1 MKEIEIVD
9 DPEKIKIIIE
19 DTRTKILRLLR
30 FRDMTISEL
39 ASILNKDVSTI
50 FRHIK
55 KLERAGFVKVTGE
68 RRIHN
73 VPEKIYGRTARTIF
87 LAPESYVKD
96 ETIKKMNKKRVE
108 ILAETLHSI
117 GYEVTDLDA
126 LFDFLVRLD
135 ELSIEDIEKLE
146 KDVDWGILRKL
157 TLLLILLKIDERDI
171 EEVRKIVKIVKANR
185 P

>member
-1 MKEIEIVD
+1 MKEVEIVD

-55 KLERAGFVKVTGE
+55 KLESAGFVKVTGE

-73 VPEKIYGRTARTIF
+73 VPEKIYGRTAKTIF

-96 ETIKKMNKKRVE
+96 DAIKKMNKKRVE
-108 ILAETLHSI
+108 ILADTLRSL
-117 GYEVTDLDA
+117 GYEVKDVDA
-126 LFDFLVRLD
+126 LFDILIHLD
-135 ELSIEDIEKLE
+135 ELTIKDMERLE

-157 TLLLILLKIDERDI
+157 ALLLVLLKIDEEDI
-171 EEVRKIVKIVKANR
+171 KRVREIIKTS
-185 P
+185 

>member
-1 MKEIEIVD
+1 MKEVEIVD

-55 KLERAGFVKVTGE
+55 KLESAGFVKVTGE

-73 VPEKIYGRTARTIF
+73 VPEKIYGRTAKTIF

-96 ETIKKMNKKRVE
+96 EAIKKMNKKRVE
-108 ILAETLHSI
+108 ILADTLRSL
-117 GYEVTDLDA
+117 GYKVKDVDA
-126 LFDFLVRLD
+126 LFDILIHLD
-135 ELSIEDIEKLE
+135 ELTIKDMERLE

-157 TLLLILLKIDERDI
+157 ALLLVLLKIDEEDI
-171 EEVRKIVKIVKANR
+171 KRVREIIKTS
-185 P
+185 

>member
-1 MKEIEIVD
+1 MKEVEIVD

-55 KLERAGFVKVTGE
+55 KLESAGFVKVTGE

-73 VPEKIYGRTARTIF
+73 VPEKIYGRTAKTIF

-96 ETIKKMNKKRVE
+96 EAIKKMNKKRVE
-108 ILAETLHSI
+108 ILADTLRSL
-117 GYEVTDLDA
+117 GYEVKDVDA
-126 LFDFLVRLD
+126 LFDILIHLD
-135 ELSIEDIEKLE
+135 ELTIKDMERLE

-157 TLLLILLKIDERDI
+157 ALLLVLLKIDEKDI
-171 EEVRKIVKIVKANR
+171 KRVREIIKTS
-185 P
+185 

>member
-1 MKEIEIVD
+1 MKEVEIVD

-55 KLERAGFVKVTGE
+55 KLESAGFVKVTGE

-73 VPEKIYGRTARTIF
+73 VPEKIYGRTAKTIF

-96 ETIKKMNKKRVE
+96 DAIKKMNKKRVE
-108 ILAETLHSI
+108 ILADTLRSL
-117 GYEVTDLDA
+117 GYEVKDVDA
-126 LFDFLVRLD
+126 LFDILIHLD
-135 ELSIEDIEKLE
+135 ELTIKDMERLE

-157 TLLLILLKIDERDI
+157 ALLLVLLKIEEEDI
-171 EEVRKIVKIVKANR
+171 KRVREIIKTS
-185 P
+185 

>member
-55 KLERAGFVKVTGE
+55 KLESAGFVKVTGE
-68 RRIHN
+68 RKIHN
-73 VPEKIYGRTARTIF
+73 VPEKIYGRTSRTIF

-96 ETIKKMNKKRVE
+96 EAIKKMNKKRVE
-108 ILAETLHSI
+108 ILAETLQSL
-117 GYEVTDLDA
+117 GYEVKNVDE
-126 LFDFLVRLD
+126 LFEFLIYLD
-135 ELSIEDIEKLE
+135 ELTIKDLERLE

-157 TLLLILLKIDERDI
+157 TMLLVLLKIDDGELQRI
-171 EEVRKIVKIVKANR
+171 RELIKV